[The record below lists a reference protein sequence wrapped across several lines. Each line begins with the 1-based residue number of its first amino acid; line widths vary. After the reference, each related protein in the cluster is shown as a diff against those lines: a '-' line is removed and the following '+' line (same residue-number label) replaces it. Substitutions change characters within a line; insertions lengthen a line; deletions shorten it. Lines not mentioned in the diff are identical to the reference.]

1 VGSREKDRFLSG
13 TFKEENVPQ
22 SKLDHV
28 ANAQPQ
34 DGCWQGLY
42 KIGAVAALISVVI
55 IPLTI
60 VAFFIWPPFPDDI
73 LVVIQEDWL
82 AGLMGLDF
90 MYLLGNVFSI
100 PFFLVLY
107 VTLKEVDESWA
118 LVALTLGLL
127 GLVCLVPS
135 RPIPEMFV
143 LSDQYAAAATDAE
156 RATCQAAGEAILAL
170 FHGMAYH
177 VHYIV
182 GSASLLISSFL
193 MLRSNT
199 FSKAT
204 AYVGVVT
211 NVVVFGLYVP
221 EVGTYI
227 SLLSVVGY
235 VIWYILIARRLF
247 QLGWGVSQE
256 MEGRL

>member
-1 VGSREKDRFLSG
+1 VS
-13 TFKEENVPQ
+13 Q
-22 SKLDHV
+22 SQLDHA
-28 ANAQPQ
+28 ANAQPE
-34 DGCWQGLY
+34 DGRWQGLY

-55 IPLTI
+55 IPLSI

-73 LVVIQEDWL
+73 LVVIQEDRL
-82 AGLMGLDF
+82 AGLMSLDF
-90 MYLLGNVFSI
+90 LYLLGNVFAI

-107 VTLKEVDESWA
+107 VTLKEVNESWA
-118 LVALTLGLL
+118 LMALTLGLL

-135 RPIPEMFV
+135 RPIPEVFA
-143 LSDQYAAAATDAE
+143 LSDQYAAATTDAE
-156 RATCQAAGEAILAL
+156 RATYLVAGEAMLTH
-170 FHGMAYH
+170 FHGIAYH
-177 VHYIV
+177 VHYIL

-193 MLRSNT
+193 MLRSEP

-204 AYVGVVT
+204 AYVGIVT
-211 NVVVFGLYVP
+211 NIVVFGLYVP

-256 MEGRL
+256 EVD

>member
-1 VGSREKDRFLSG
+1 MS
-13 TFKEENVPQ
+13 Q
-22 SKLDHV
+22 SQLDHA
-28 ANAQPQ
+28 ANPQPE
-34 DGCWQGLY
+34 DSRWQGLY
-42 KIGAVAALISVVI
+42 KIGAMAALISVVI
-55 IPLTI
+55 IPLSI

-73 LVVIQEDWL
+73 LVVIQQDKL
-82 AGLMGLDF
+82 AGLMSLDF
-90 MYLLGNVFSI
+90 MYLLSNAFVI

-107 VTLKEVDESWA
+107 VTLKEVNESWA
-118 LVALTLGLL
+118 LMALAMGLI
-127 GLVCLVPS
+127 GLICLVPS
-135 RPIPEMFV
+135 RPIPEMFA
-143 LSDQYAAAATDAE
+143 LSDQYAATTTDAQ
-156 RATCQAAGEAILAL
+156 RAIYQAAGEAILAL
-170 FHGMAYH
+170 FYGMAYH
-177 VHYIV
+177 VHYIL

-193 MLRSNT
+193 MLRSEP

-247 QLGWGVSQE
+247 QFGWSVSQE
-256 MEGRL
+256 MEGRP

>member
-1 VGSREKDRFLSG
+1 MADYPN
-13 TFKEENVPQ
+13 KEEKVSQVNLAP
-22 SKLDHV
+22 V
-28 ANAQPQ
+28 ANAQPGG
-34 DGCWQGLY
+34 DRWQRLY

-60 VAFFIWPPFPDDI
+60 VAFFVWPLWPDDV
-73 LVVIQEDWL
+73 LLVIQEDWL

-90 MYLLGNVFSI
+90 MYLFSNVFAL

-118 LVALTLGLL
+118 LIALPLGLL
-127 GLVCLVPS
+127 GLVCLVPA

-143 LSDQYAAAATDAE
+143 LSGRYAAAATDAE
-156 RATCQAAGEAILAL
+156 RAIYQAAGEAMLAH

-177 VHYIV
+177 THYV
-182 GSASLLISSFL
+182 LGSASLLISSFL
-193 MLRSNT
+193 MLRSDT

-204 AYVGVVT
+204 AYVGIVT

-221 EVGTYI
+221 QVGAYI

-235 VIWYILIARRLF
+235 LIWYILIARRLF
-247 QLGWGVSQE
+247 QLGWGGS
-256 MEGRL
+256 